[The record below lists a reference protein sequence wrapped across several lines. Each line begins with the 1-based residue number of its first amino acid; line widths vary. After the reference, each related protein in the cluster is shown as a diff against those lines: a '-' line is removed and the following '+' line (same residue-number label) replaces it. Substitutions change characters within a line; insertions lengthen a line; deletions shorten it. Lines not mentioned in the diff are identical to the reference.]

1 MITEHALLPVIAGM
15 EDEFMAA
22 FEQTRPF
29 ISATEDFGGLQL
41 SRSIETPNHFL
52 LLVSWASVEAHTV
65 GFRGS
70 GNYRHW
76 KALLHRFYEPFPVV
90 EHFRAVEPATT
101 APHTVAQGGSDP
113 DTRPP
118 TARTFAKS
126 FRI

>member
-22 FEQTRPF
+22 FEQARPL
-29 ISATEDFGGLQL
+29 ISATEGFGGLQL

-70 GNYRHW
+70 GNYGHW
-76 KALLHRFYEPFPVV
+76 KALLHHFYEPFPVV
-90 EHFRAVEPATT
+90 EHFQAVEPATT
-101 APHTVAQGGSDP
+101 APHPAPQGGSA
-113 DTRPP
+113 PP
-118 TARTFAKS
+118 TARAFAKPL
-126 FRI
+126 RI

>member
-22 FEQTRPF
+22 FEQARPL
-29 ISATEDFGGLQL
+29 ISATEGFGGLQL

-70 GNYRHW
+70 GNYGHW

-90 EHFRAVEPATT
+90 EHFQAVEPATT
-101 APHTVAQGGSDP
+101 ARA
-113 DTRPP
+113 
-118 TARTFAKS
+118 FAKP